1 MKLGSLKREI
11 MLAKIII
18 MLINIYKVTLS
29 GLFPNTCRFLPT
41 CSSYAKESFEKHG
54 VVKGLRLTVARL
66 LRCRPGGGSGYDP
79 VPDA

>member
-1 MKLGSLKREI
+1 MLVKL
-11 MLAKIII
+11 II
-18 MLINIYKVTLS
+18 MLINIYKLSLS

-41 CSSYAKESFEKHG
+41 CSTYAKESFERHG
-54 VVKGLRLTVARL
+54 FIKGIWLTIARL